1 MLTAGKQVKTSAF
14 VSNKKIF
21 KKLEKINS
29 CFLKKKT
36 VKNFVSFQKN
46 IKFKKLKQFEEKE
59 EVYVKGSSM
68 GF

>member
-1 MLTAGKQVKTSAF
+1 MF
-14 VSNKKIF
+14 
-21 KKLEKINS
+21 LE
-29 CFLKKKT
+29 KKT